1 MSFRLLELDDDA
13 IGVVLAEI
21 DVEEL
26 RAFSATCKHLRVLL
40 MPAVVCAQGYVL
52 KETKLVSAVTLLAMF
67 ATLTLAAASFQF
79 QVFGHQLQ
87 DRINDIA
94 ARTCG
99 ADEEVQK
106 LLRLLTAHPL
116 PFSRGLRNAAPARL
130 RQKVGHYLHNIARN
144 LTTAAGSPGLNLQL
158 PALPDLTA
166 YPDQPA
172 QQE

>member
-1 MSFRLLELDDDA
+1 MSFRLLELNDDA

-40 MPAVVCAQGYVL
+40 MPAVVCAQGYVF
-52 KETKLVSAVTLLAMF
+52 KEQKLVSSVILLNLF
-67 ATLTLAAASFQF
+67 ATLTLAVASALQF
-79 QVFGHQLQ
+79 QDQLQ
-87 DRINDIA
+87 DRINNIT
-94 ARTCG
+94 ARTCE
-99 ADEEVQK
+99 AEEEVQK
-106 LLRLLTAHPL
+106 LLRRLTAHPL

-130 RQKVGHYLHNIARN
+130 RQKVGPYLQNIALN
-144 LTTAAGSPGLNLQL
+144 LTTVAGSPGLNLQL

>member
-40 MPAVVCAQGYVL
+40 MPAVVCAQGYVF
-52 KETKLVSAVTLLAMF
+52 KETKLVSAVTLLAF
-67 ATLTLAAASFQF
+67 FTTLTLATASLQF
-79 QVFGHQLQ
+79 QDRLQ
-87 DRINDIA
+87 DRMNDIA
-94 ARTCG
+94 ARLCG

-106 LLRLLTAHPL
+106 LLRRLTAHPL
-116 PFSRGLRNAAPARL
+116 PFSRSLRNAAPARL
-130 RQKVGHYLHNIARN
+130 RQKVGPCLHNIARN
-144 LTTAAGSPGLNLQL
+144 ITTVAERHGLNLQL

-166 YPDQPA
+166 YPDQRP

>member
-40 MPAVVCAQGYVL
+40 MPAVVCAQGYVF
-52 KETKLVSAVTLLAMF
+52 KETKLVSAVTLLAF
-67 ATLTLAAASFQF
+67 FTTLTLATASLQF
-79 QVFGHQLQ
+79 QDQLQ
-87 DRINDIA
+87 DRMNDIA

-106 LLRLLTAHPL
+106 LLRHLTAHPL
-116 PFSRGLRNAAPARL
+116 PFSRSLRNAAPARL
-130 RQKVGHYLHNIARN
+130 RQKVGPCLHNIARN
-144 LTTAAGSPGLNLQL
+144 ITTVAERHGLNLQL

-166 YPDQPA
+166 YPEQPP

>member
-1 MSFRLLELDDDA
+1 MSFRLLELDNDA
-13 IGVVLAEI
+13 IGVVLAEM

-52 KETKLVSAVTLLAMF
+52 QETKLVSAVILLNLYGTSTLAM
-67 ATLTLAAASFQF
+67 ASLQF
-79 QVFGHQLQ
+79 QDQLQ
-87 DRINDIA
+87 DCMNDIA

-106 LLRLLTAHPL
+106 LLRRLTAHPL
-116 PFSRGLRNAAPARL
+116 PFSRSLRNAAPARL
-130 RQKVGHYLHNIARN
+130 RQKVGRYLHNIARN
-144 LTTAAGSPGLNLQL
+144 VTTVAGSPGLNLQL

-166 YPDQPA
+166 YPEQPP

>member
-13 IGVVLAEI
+13 IGVVLAEM

-40 MPAVVCAQGYVL
+40 MPAVVCAQGYVFQ
-52 KETKLVSAVTLLAMF
+52 ETKLVSAVTLLHLYGTSTF
-67 ATLTLAAASFQF
+67 ALASLLQF
-79 QVFGHQLQ
+79 QDRLQ
-87 DRINDIA
+87 DRMNDIA

-106 LLRLLTAHPL
+106 LLRRLTAHPL
-116 PFSRGLRNAAPARL
+116 PFSRSLRNAAPARL
-130 RQKVGHYLHNIARN
+130 RQKVGPCLHNIARN
-144 LTTAAGSPGLNLQL
+144 ITTVAERHGLNLQL

-166 YPDQPA
+166 YPEQPP